1 MQIATACLRFKI
13 SVATDF
19 LIQNIYN
26 VGNSS
31 FVEPYEFLLD
41 CTNLICAQSN
51 LCSAQSSLG
60 FLQLPKF
67 LLAESC
73 SNLCTSS

>member
-26 VGNSS
+26 VGNTS
-31 FVEPYEFLLD
+31 FVE
-41 CTNLICAQSN
+41 
-51 LCSAQSSLG
+51 
-60 FLQLPKF
+60 
-67 LLAESC
+67 
-73 SNLCTSS
+73 

>member
-26 VGNSS
+26 VGNTS

-41 CTNLICAQSN
+41 CTNLICA
-51 LCSAQSSLG
+51 
-60 FLQLPKF
+60 
-67 LLAESC
+67 
-73 SNLCTSS
+73 

>member
-26 VGNSS
+26 VGNTS

-51 LCSAQSSLG
+51 LCSAQS
-60 FLQLPKF
+60 PKF

-73 SNLCTSS
+73 SNLCTGN